1 MGDQSSVSTE
11 LVTLAGG
18 GVLVFDTSFD
28 QGCLAWVKPSGA
40 LQATSFDSSTRASEG
55 LVETLED
62 WMTPSDV
69 ESLKAIVL
77 GLGPG
82 SFTGV
87 RVAAAT
93 AKGIAAASSGLRV
106 YGLSSLEWLARSTSH
121 CEDFAVV
128 IDARQDEVYV
138 RISAHGC
145 DQIMTTDECV
155 EALEAAG
162 VERVV
167 SNWSH
172 ETAQQRLGHR
182 GETSALYLDVEA
194 GLKLATDCIRNE
206 SELEPHEI
214 TPAYMKSTPAERNL

>member
-82 SFTGV
+82 SFT
-87 RVAAAT
+87 
-93 AKGIAAASSGLRV
+93 
-106 YGLSSLEWLARSTSH
+106 
-121 CEDFAVV
+121 
-128 IDARQDEVYV
+128 
-138 RISAHGC
+138 
-145 DQIMTTDECV
+145 
-155 EALEAAG
+155 
-162 VERVV
+162 
-167 SNWSH
+167 
-172 ETAQQRLGHR
+172 
-182 GETSALYLDVEA
+182 
-194 GLKLATDCIRNE
+194 
-206 SELEPHEI
+206 
-214 TPAYMKSTPAERNL
+214 